1 VEKFTRQDELYMS
14 RALKLAKQGNGYV
27 NPNPLVGAVIV
38 KDGEVVGKGYHRK
51 FGGPHAEVR
60 ALEDAGNLAQGG
72 KMYVTLEPC
81 THHGKTPPCTDAII
95 DNGLKEV
102 FIATKDP
109 NPKVSGGGEERLRKA
124 GIKVHVGL
132 LEQEAIRINEI
143 FFRYVQTGIP
153 FVLLKLAM
161 TADGKLATTTGDS
174 RWVTSEVSRKRV
186 HELRSRYSSI
196 MVGKNTLLEDD
207 PRLTVRKVDGPDGA
221 RFILTTSG
229 DIPTDLHVFNLSSSA
244 QTIVVTGK
252 GTTDTRVESFRNVG
266 ASVWKVK
273 TKDGRIDLS
282 DLLVRIG
289 DNGYDSLLVEGG
301 GELAWSF
308 LSQGLVDKI
317 HFFISPKIIGGVDAI
332 SAVGGAGME
341 KINEAI
347 QLERVQISKS
357 GPDVSYVGYP
367 RSVEDTNY

>member
-1 VEKFTRQDELYMS
+1 MS

-161 TADGKLATTTGDS
+161 TDDGKLATTTGDS

-289 DNGYDSLLVEGG
+289 DNGYD
-301 GELAWSF
+301 
-308 LSQGLVDKI
+308 
-317 HFFISPKIIGGVDAI
+317 
-332 SAVGGAGME
+332 
-341 KINEAI
+341 
-347 QLERVQISKS
+347 
-357 GPDVSYVGYP
+357 
-367 RSVEDTNY
+367 